1 MKRLL
6 RIHLHGMKIAFFT
19 AAAYRFDFFV
29 DLLVSLAGSLLSPL
43 MTVLIYHNG
52 ASIGDYSAE
61 QVFLIQGIYLTA
73 TGFGSLFFFSI
84 VNQTTYLAREGMLD
98 ILLLK
103 PHSLLSV
110 LIATSYNNSGLSN
123 ILGGLLLFGYAA
135 THLPPASPIQWLL
148 FFGLFVI
155 SLTVLLGFS
164 VILAALGIVWVGNS
178 RLFELY
184 DSISRFASYPITI
197 FQKTLRIILTCFLPV
212 AMIGFLP
219 AAVLMNLPTPWLAA
233 SVLCCFAF
241 LGLSLLFWSVMIRR
255 YTSSGG

>member
-1 MKRLL
+1 MHKLL

-29 DLLVSLAGSLLSPL
+29 ELLVTLAGSLLSPL
-43 MTVLIYHNG
+43 MTILIYSNG
-52 ASIGDYSAE
+52 ASIGDYSLE
-61 QVFLIQGIYLTA
+61 QIFLIQGVYLTA

-84 VNQTTYLAREGMLD
+84 VNYTTYLAREGTLD

-123 ILGGLLLFGYAA
+123 ILGGLLLFLFAVA
-135 THLPPASPIQWLL
+135 HLPPALPVQWLL
-148 FFGLFVI
+148 FLCLFIV
-155 SLTVLLGFS
+155 SLTVLLAFS

-184 DSISRFASYPITI
+184 DSIARFASYPVTI
-197 FQKTLRIILTCFLPV
+197 FQKTLRLILTYLLPV

-219 AAVLMNLPTPWLAA
+219 ASVLLNPAPPQLALA
-233 SVLCCFAF
+233 VLCCFAF
-241 LGLSLLFWSVMIRR
+241 LGLSLLFWTVMIRR